1 MSYEGET
8 AYITGGAS
16 GIGRSLAARL
26 LSKGMKVVIADRNIE
41 GATEVA
47 REATQNGQVAFAV
60 QVDVADWES
69 QRKGFEDAIEKVG
82 RINYV
87 FAVAGI
93 PESSWLP
100 NRPKA
105 TEFEKPNLK
114 VFDVN
119 GTGPL
124 YTSALAIQHFRCQKP
139 GKHGYRGKL
148 VLVASGCSFY
158 YIPSLPIYTAS
169 KHAVLGFV
177 RSFGKYLP
185 DEKITLNA
193 ICPNIVKTNIS
204 TGAFYDKAG
213 ARGLLISVDTLVEA
227 FESLLGDSDTSGEA
241 VEILPGDEG
250 YRVKEIPEYTNDKCK
265 ESVEMTTDRSH
276 RSFQFHQPILE

>member
-1 MSYEGET
+1 MAYTGKT

-16 GIGRSLAARL
+16 GIGRSLAAR
-26 LSKGMKVVIADRNIE
+26 MKIVIADRNLD
-41 GATEVA
+41 GAEEVVRA
-47 REATQNGQVAFAV
+47 ANQHGQVAWAV

-69 QRKGFEDAIEKVG
+69 QRRGFEDAIDKLG

-93 PESSWLP
+93 PELSWLP
-100 NRPKA
+100 NRPNA
-105 TEFEKPNLK
+105 TEFEKPNLS

-124 YTSALAIQHFRCQKP
+124 YTSALAIQHFRRQKRDN
-139 GKHGYRGKL
+139 HGYRGKI
-148 VLVASGCSFY
+148 VAVASGCSFY
-158 YIPSLPIYTAS
+158 YIPSLPVYTAS

-185 DEKITLNA
+185 DENITLNA

-204 TGAFYDKAG
+204 TGTFYDRAEE
-213 ARGLLISVDTLVEA
+213 RGLLISVDTLVEA
-227 FESLLGDSDTSGEA
+227 FESLLGDSATSGEA
-241 VEILPGDEG
+241 IEVLPGSDG
-250 YRVKEIPEYTNDKCK
+250 YRIKEIPEYTNDKCK
-265 ESVEMTTDRSH
+265 ESVEMTNDRSH
-276 RSFQFHQPILE
+276 RSFKFHQPVLD